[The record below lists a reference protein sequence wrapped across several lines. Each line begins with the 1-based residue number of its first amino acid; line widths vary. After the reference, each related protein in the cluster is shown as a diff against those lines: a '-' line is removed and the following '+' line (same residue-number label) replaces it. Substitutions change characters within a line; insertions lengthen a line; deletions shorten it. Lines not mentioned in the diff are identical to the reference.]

1 MQSVTRRKTDPIVR
15 TPEQIHSSP
24 DRSDITHLTHSS
36 GTATPPDFVIK
47 LPIKT
52 PKAGDKSVWNDINVA
67 LEMHMEVN
75 PVYKQGDLPSI
86 KFSKLSAFIYSFFET
101 EYGCKE
107 PKAKKVN
114 KMQDRNAEKKKLRRL
129 KRELKRE
136 WKKNP
141 ENNCDLKKRFFKV
154 TKLLNILR
162 KQNVEAEKAADFQ
175 KQTNSFRKNPHKF
188 AKNLFNSKDNPTP
201 KFASQE
207 AYDFFSKT
215 CCDST
220 RGMNYK
226 HPPGLM
232 IPEIPKFPF
241 KMDPPSDE
249 EIKLSL
255 KRKRNGAAPGPNGIP
270 YLVYKKLPILQYHLS
285 LILQEMWPNFE
296 MPQSRYGITGLIH
309 KSGSTDIVSNYRPV
323 TMTNTDGKILLSI
336 LAARSLSYMKSNG
349 YFDLS
354 VQKGFINDMAGC
366 AEHTTMLSELLKN
379 AKQNNRQITV
389 CWTDLENAFGSLRHD
404 LIQFAL
410 SWYHFPEDLRNFVH
424 DYYEGLSIKIR
435 TSMWT
440 TEPVALLMGI
450 FQGCPL
456 SVQLFNI
463 VWNIA
468 LDMVESSPARGYIMK
483 EAGIEKRQ
491 LSYVDDH
498 TVITSSPEDA
508 QCILNTLDVYFSWTA
523 CVRAKPPKCRSLA
536 FRVFRK
542 GSNDNYKASS
552 ERRYSA
558 YDPKL
563 LISGKAIPFLG
574 DEPFK
579 FLGRKI
585 TSKKDDLRRAEIK
598 ESLVANLM
606 KTDRTN
612 ITGPMKLW
620 LYNNFVVAFITWSFM
635 IYDLPISYG
644 EELKTVA
651 TKYLKDWMGITKT
664 ITNSVLYRSKDHFG
678 LGLTDLVTH
687 LKKMQVCRMHIHKY
701 SQDRSSKELYEYMKE
716 RDKPCVNG
724 LGIPVNP
731 RIWKPTNA
739 LEKAERDI
747 HLDTIAFCHQPSK
760 MGAKPTVKSKRQ
772 NILRRI
778 ERDDEEMRLAKCYSY
793 VTQGDWLNF
802 DAVLKADLSW
812 NSLIYTIP
820 QELLKFLLNST
831 HNVLPT
837 PDNLRRWGK
846 TVVDI
851 KCNLCSYSNP
861 TLKHIL
867 NGCSM
872 ALKQGRYTWRHDNV
886 LHCIAKQLESFLDKV
901 NSRATPNSSIK
912 DTFINFVKEG
922 ERPKK
927 GKVTYKSGLLSA
939 ANDWILAY
947 DNISNPLVFP
957 HHIAQ
962 TSLRPDIVIYSNTTK
977 QVILLELTVP
987 AEDNIIQRHMD
998 KENKYAKLL
1007 DDISMKQWRGH
1018 IYGIEVGSRGYVA
1031 KSFGFALRKL
1041 GFTQNA
1047 IRNAVKDVSLV
1058 CLRSSYSIYLSRK
1071 NEIWRAWE
1079 EKHPLI
1085 RIRNDSFRAEENP
1098 QKSVYTE
1105 EEDFCGFEE
1114 MEIKKAKKEN
1124 KRKCCIL
1131 RGEEDINTFQGF
1143 KITEIEIA
1151 RCKNQ
1156 ERAALLRGVQNRM
1169 VSMPLVPNK
1178 LSQKTPGLKNL
1189 GNTCYMNS
1197 IVQCLNY
1204 ANPLVKYFTED
1215 AYCRDLNPMSKFCG
1229 TIAKEIGALFST
1241 LNSGNCSPVSLQNL
1255 KTAVGNFHHPFQG
1268 SGQHDSHE
1276 FLMFLLNWLHE
1287 DLKGVLMSVTGNH
1300 DDIPDYLIAETIQRE
1315 CFNNG
1320 QSVISSLF
1328 QGEHRHKIICNKC
1341 LHESISFESFT
1352 ILSLS
1357 LPTSGG
1363 STLADLLQCYYE
1375 DSSVDY
1381 RCLECE
1387 ILGKNIRKTEIWK
1400 VPPMLIL
1407 HFNRFEYNI
1416 SARKKQN
1423 YISFP
1428 LEELSLVEYTAK
1440 DDNIL
1445 AYYNLYGVSNH
1456 YGTLDGG
1463 HYTSF
1468 CKPRDEKIWYKF
1480 DDQMVTKLT
1489 VPVNS
1494 SAAYLLF
1501 YESAHI
1507 DSMTLT

>member
-1 MQSVTRRKTDPIVR
+1 MNDSVDLQSVNRCKTNPIVK
-15 TPEQIHSSP
+15 TPVQNHSSP
-24 DRSDITHLTHSS
+24 DRSNIVHLTHSS
-36 GTATPPDFVIK
+36 GTATPPDFNVK

-52 PKAGDKSVWNDINVA
+52 PKAGDKSIWNGIDRAIKM
-67 LEMHMEVN
+67 LLEVN
-75 PVYKQGDLPSI
+75 PIYKQGDLPSI
-86 KFSKLSAFIYSFFET
+86 KLEKLDAFTYSFFET
-101 EYGCKE
+101 EYGCRE
-107 PKAKKVN
+107 PKTKKVF
-114 KMQDRNAEKKKLRRL
+114 KKKRRDAEKKKLRCL

-136 WKKNP
+136 WKKNKTQD
-141 ENNCDLKKRFFKV
+141 NICDLKKRFFKV
-154 TKLLNILR
+154 TKLLNIIR
-162 KQNVEAEKAADFQ
+162 TQEAEAEGAEDFL
-175 KQTNSFRKNPHKF
+175 KQTTSFRSNPHKF
-188 AKNLFNSKDNPTP
+188 AQKVFDNKENPSP

-207 AYDFFSKT
+207 AYDFFSKAGS
-215 CCDST
+215 DYA
-220 RGMNYK
+220 RGMNYQ
-226 HPPGLM
+226 HPPGLTV
-232 IPEIPKFPF
+232 PENPKFLF

-270 YLVYKKLPILQYHLS
+270 YLVYKKVPCLLHHLS
-285 LILQEMWPNFE
+285 LILREMWPNFE
-296 MPQSRYGITGLIH
+296 MPQSRFGITGLIY
-309 KSGSTDIVSNYRPV
+309 KTGPTDIVSNYRPI
-323 TMTNTDGKILLSI
+323 TMTNTNGKILLSI
-336 LAARSLSYMKSNG
+336 LATRSLSYMKSNG
-349 YFDLS
+349 YFDLG

-379 AKQNNRQITV
+379 AKQNNRQITI

-410 SWYHFPEDLRNFVH
+410 SWYHFPEELRNFVH
-424 DYYEGLSIKIR
+424 DYYEGLAIKIR
-435 TSMWT
+435 TNMWS

-468 LDMVESSPARGYIMK
+468 LDMVESSPAKGYNMK
-483 EAGIEKRQ
+483 EAGIEKQQ
-491 LSYVDDH
+491 LSYVDDL

-508 QCILNTLDVYFSWTA
+508 QCILNTLDGYFSWTA
-523 CVRAKPPKCRSLA
+523 CVKAKPTKCRSLA
-536 FRVFRK
+536 FRVFK
-542 GSNDNYKASS
+542 EGGNNNNYEAMS
-552 ERRYSA
+552 ETRYSA

-585 TSKKDDLRRAEIK
+585 ASKKDNLRRAEIK
-598 ESLVANLM
+598 ESLIANLD
-606 KTDRTN
+606 KTNRTN

-644 EELKTVA
+644 EELRTVA
-651 TKYLKDWMGITKT
+651 TRYLKDWIGVTKT

-701 SQDRSSKELYEYMKE
+701 SQDSSSRELYDYMKE
-716 RDKPCVNG
+716 RDKPHING

-739 LEKAERDI
+739 LEKAERDTY
-747 HLDTIAFCHQPSK
+747 LDNIAFYHQHSRTGEK
-760 MGAKPTVKSKRQ
+760 STVKSSRENTLK
-772 NILRRI
+772 RI

-886 LHCIAKQLESFLDKV
+886 LHSIAKQLEAYLDKV
-901 NSRATPNSSIK
+901 NSRAIPNFSIK
-912 DTFINFVKEG
+912 DKFVKFVKEG
-922 ERPKK
+922 ERPRK
-927 GKVTYKSGLLSA
+927 GKVTHESGLLST

-947 DNISNPLVFP
+947 DNIDKPLVLP
-957 HHIAQ
+957 HHITP
-962 TSLRPDIVIYSNTTK
+962 TSLRPDIIIYSNAARHI
-977 QVILLELTVP
+977 ILLELTVP
-987 AEDNIIQRHMD
+987 AEDNIVRRHLD

-1007 DDISMKQWRGH
+1007 DAISMNQWRGH
-1018 IYGIEVGSRGYVA
+1018 IYGIEIGSRGYVA

-1041 GFTQNA
+1041 GFVQK
-1047 IRNAVKDVSLV
+1047 AVKSITREVSLI

-1071 NEIWRAWE
+1071 NETWRPWE
-1079 EKHPLI
+1079 KKHSVI
-1085 RIRNDSFRAEENP
+1085 KFRNDFPQAEENL
-1098 QKSVYTE
+1098 QKPKNTE
-1105 EEDFCGFEE
+1105 KEDFCGFEE
-1114 MEIKKAKKEN
+1114 METEKAGKEN
-1124 KRKCCIL
+1124 KRKCLIL
-1131 RGEEDINTFQGF
+1131 RGKEDDSAFQGF
-1143 KITEIEIA
+1143 KPSEIA
-1151 RCKNQ
+1151 ISRYVNQ
-1156 ERAALLRGVQNRM
+1156 EKVTLLRGIQNHKG
-1169 VSMPLVPNK
+1169 SNIPLVHNK
-1178 LSQKTPGLKNL
+1178 VSQKMPGLKNL

-1197 IVQCLNY
+1197 IMQCLNN
-1204 ANPLVKYFTED
+1204 ATPFVKYLVED
-1215 AYCRDLNPMSKFCG
+1215 AYFRDLNPVSEFCG
-1229 TIAKEIGALFST
+1229 TIAKEVRTVFST
-1241 LNSGNCSPVSLQNL
+1241 LKSGNCSPVSLQNL
-1255 KTAVGNFHHPFQG
+1255 KTVVGNCYQAFQG
-1268 SGQHDSHE
+1268 SRQHDSHE

-1287 DLKGVLMSVTGNH
+1287 DLK
-1300 DDIPDYLIAETIQRE
+1300 RE
-1315 CFNNG
+1315 MFPVSERMQGECSNDG
-1320 QSVISSLF
+1320 ISVITSLF
-1328 QGEHRHKIICNKC
+1328 QGEHRHRIICNNC
-1341 LHESISFESFT
+1341 LHESISLEPFT

-1357 LPTSGG
+1357 LPSSGG
-1363 STLADLLQCYYE
+1363 CTLADLLRRCYE

-1381 RCLECE
+1381 MCPECR
-1387 ILGKNIRKTEIWK
+1387 ILGKNTRKSEIWK

-1407 HFNRFEYNI
+1407 HFKRFEYDV

-1423 YISFP
+1423 YVSFP
-1428 LEELSLVEYTAK
+1428 LEDLSLAEYAAK
-1440 DDNIL
+1440 EDSIL
-1445 AYYNLYGVSNH
+1445 TRYNLYGVSNH
-1456 YGTLDGG
+1456 HGSIDGG

-1468 CKPRDEKIWYKF
+1468 CKPCDEKVWYKF
-1480 DDQMVTKLT
+1480 DDQNVTKLT

-1501 YESAHI
+1501 YESAHTEN
-1507 DSMTLT
+1507 MKLT